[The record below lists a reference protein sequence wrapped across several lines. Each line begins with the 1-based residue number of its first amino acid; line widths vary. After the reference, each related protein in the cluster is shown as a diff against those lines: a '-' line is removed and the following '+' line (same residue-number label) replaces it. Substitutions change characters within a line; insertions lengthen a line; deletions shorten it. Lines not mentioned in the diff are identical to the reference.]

1 MLCDLLAGV
10 CVEHENGVCE
20 CECDGPVYIP
30 NVLYCSGLGR
40 MCPSGPTSAGTL
52 QSVVPL
58 QYPLKSLVSLAA
70 DGVCV
75 MGRCS
80 SRHVCV
86 GVRAAVGYSNA
97 EWHKHH

>member
-10 CVEHENGVCE
+10 WNMSMVCVCVSG
-20 CECDGPVYIP
+20 DGPVYIP
-30 NVLYCSGLGR
+30 TVLYCSGLSR
-40 MCPSGPTSAGTL
+40 MCPSGPMSAGTL

-80 SRHVCV
+80 SRHMCV